1 MIIPSPSLLF
11 PPLHWSSIYFTS
23 LLFYS
28 VVLSSPLFSSLLI
41 YFFSSILSRRLH
53 HTAGSQNVIELHGR
67 NDRVVCTSCGY
78 DCSRRIVQKQIEA
91 INPVF
96 LERIK
101 RMKLKEL
108 TRVERDGII
117 RADGD
122 TELGISDFSEVRKRE
137 NAHLFIVSIS
147 IILQLFPQYLF
158 LTQLP
163 PFSSS
168 FSLTISYFTPLSLLP
183 SFSPFLVS
191 FSHIIQPFA
200 ILPPSP
206 YLPLSLCYLS
216 VLDVVPVLVLVPV
229 QVPESWSQML
239 FSSETVCRKIECC
252 VRSHM

>member
-1 MIIPSPSLLF
+1 MVVIQFPLPLSYDHTISFRTLYSTSLKFNLF
-11 PPLHWSSIYFTS
+11 YLSS

-122 TELGISDFSEVRKRE
+122 TELGISDFSEVRNRE
-137 NAHLFIVSIS
+137 NTNLFIVSIS
-147 IILQLFPQYLF
+147 IILQLFPQHLF
-158 LTQLP
+158 LTQLST
-163 PFSSS
+163 SSFS
-168 FSLTISYFTPLSLLP
+168 FSLTLSYFTPLSLLP
-183 SFSPFLVS
+183 SFSPYLVS
-191 FSHIIQPFA
+191 FSHLIQPFA

-206 YLPLSLCYLS
+206 FLPPSLS
-216 VLDVVPVLVLVPV
+216 V
-229 QVPESWSQML
+229 
-239 FSSETVCRKIECC
+239 C
-252 VRSHM
+252 VT